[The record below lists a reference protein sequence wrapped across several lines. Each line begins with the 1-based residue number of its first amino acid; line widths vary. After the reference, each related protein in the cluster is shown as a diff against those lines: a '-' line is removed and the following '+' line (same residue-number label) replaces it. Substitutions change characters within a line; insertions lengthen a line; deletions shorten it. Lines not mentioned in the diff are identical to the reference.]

1 MGRKGGGGM
10 TIETKFNIGDVV
22 WLMKE
27 NKPTTRVVSFI
38 EIIAAS
44 TTSECFIQY
53 GLKVEGIVERVVENH
68 LFSTKEELTKSL

>member
-1 MGRKGGGGM
+1 MIIK
-10 TIETKFNIGDVV
+10 TKHNIGDVV

-27 NKPTTRVVSFI
+27 NKPTTQVVSFI

-53 GLKVEGIVERVVENH
+53 GFKTGGVIAERVVENH
-68 LFSTKEELTKSL
+68 LFSTKEELLKSL

>member
-68 LFSTKEELTKSL
+68 LFSTKEELLKSL

>member
-1 MGRKGGGGM
+1 M
-10 TIETKFNIGDVV
+10 TVETKFNIGDVV

-68 LFSTKEELTKSL
+68 LFSTKEELLKSL

>member
-1 MGRKGGGGM
+1 M

-53 GLKVEGIVERVVENH
+53 GLKVEGVKGIVERVVENH
-68 LFSTKEELTKSL
+68 LFSTKEELLKSL